1 MTSELVINV
10 TPHATRAAL
19 IENGVVTELFIERD
33 RKKGFVGNIYKGRI
47 LRVLPGMQAA
57 FVDIGLDR
65 AAFLYV
71 SDVFCDD
78 LKDYSFFL
86 QDEEEEERAGEAFPE
101 PPEEAAE
108 EGNGEEEELYRYV
121 FPRKPAP
128 QEMHIEDVLK
138 EGQEILVQVTKDPL
152 GTKGPRVT
160 MHASLPGRH
169 LVFMPTVNHIGV
181 SRRIEDE
188 KERERLKKIIEKIK
202 PPDSGFIVR
211 TVSRGKWEKELKAD
225 MDYLIKMWESVT
237 QRQEQASAPAL
248 LHQDLDLTLRLI
260 RDIFTPDIS
269 RLVIDSAEEYTKVIS
284 FVETFMPK
292 LRNQVFH
299 YDREEPIF
307 DAYRV
312 EVQIS
317 EALRRKVWLKSGG
330 YIVIDETE
338 ALTAIDVNTG
348 KFVGHRNLED
358 TILKTNLE
366 AVKEIV
372 YQIRL
377 RNIGGIIIIDFIDM
391 EKRENREDVFHALGE
406 ALKADRAQTNITKI
420 SDLGLVEMTRKRT
433 RESILRTLCEP
444 CAHCDGKGY
453 VKSRQTIC
461 YEIFRQIRRECL
473 GFQGQKI
480 VLNLHPDIA
489 GYIYSEENEGLESL
503 ERECGR
509 KILIKTR
516 YDFHVEQFEISA
528 Y

>member
-1 MTSELVINV
+1 MTNELIINV
-10 TPHATRAAL
+10 TSHATRAAL
-19 IENGVVTELFIERD
+19 IENGVVTELFIERN

-57 FVDIGLDR
+57 FVDIGFER

-71 SDVFCDD
+71 SDVYRDD
-78 LKDYSFFL
+78 LKEYNFFL
-86 QDEEEEERAGEAFPE
+86 QEREGEELVEEHFQDSSEEEEE
-101 PPEEAAE
+101 
-108 EGNGEEEELYRYV
+108 NLYDYV
-121 FPRKPAP
+121 LPKKLSP

-138 EGQEILVQVTKDPL
+138 EGQELLVQVTKDPL

-181 SRRIEDE
+181 SRRIEEE
-188 KERERLKKIIEKIK
+188 KERERLKKIIQKIK
-202 PPDSGFIVR
+202 PPHSGFIVR
-211 TVSRGKWEKELKAD
+211 TVSKGKWEKDLKAD
-225 MDYLIKMWESVT
+225 MDYLIKLWEEI
-237 QRQEQASAPAL
+237 QERNEEARAAAL
-248 LHQDLDLTLRLI
+248 LHQDLDLTHRLI
-260 RDIFTPDIS
+260 RDIFTPEVN
-269 RLVIDSAEEYTKVIS
+269 RLVIDSSEAYKKVLS

-292 LRNQVFH
+292 LRNQVFL
-299 YDREEPIF
+299 YDKEEPIF

-330 YIVIDETE
+330 YIVIDENE

-348 KFVGHRNLED
+348 KFVGQRNLED

-391 EKRENREDVFHALGE
+391 EKSDNRENVFHALEE
-406 ALKADRAQTNITKI
+406 ALKADRSQTNILKI
-420 SDLGLVEMTRKRT
+420 SELGLVEMTRKRT
-433 RESILRTLCEP
+433 RESILRTLCET
-444 CAHCDGKGY
+444 CSYCDGKGY
-453 VKSRQTIC
+453 VKSRQTLC
-461 YEIFRQIRRECL
+461 YEIFRQIRRECHGL
-473 GFQGQKI
+473 QGQKI

-489 GYIYSEENEGLESL
+489 SLIYSQENEGLETL
-503 ERECGR
+503 EQECGK

-516 YDFHVEQFEISA
+516 YDFHIEQFEISA

>member
-1 MTSELVINV
+1 MTNELIINV

-19 IENGVVTELFIERD
+19 IENGVVTELFIERN
-33 RKKGFVGNIYKGRI
+33 RKRGFVGNVYKGRV

-57 FVDIGLDR
+57 FVDIGFER

-71 SDVFCDD
+71 SDVYRND

-86 QDEEEEERAGEAFPE
+86 GGEEAEAREDEAFAESPEDEEE
-101 PPEEAAE
+101 
-108 EGNGEEEELYRYV
+108 NLYDYV
-121 FPRKPAP
+121 FPEKLVP
-128 QEMHIEDVLK
+128 EEVHIEDVLK

-181 SRRIEDE
+181 SRRIEEE
-188 KERERLKKIIEKIK
+188 KERERLKKIIEKIR

-211 TVSRGKWEKELKAD
+211 TVSKGKWEKELKAD
-225 MDYLIKMWESVT
+225 MDYLIRLWENI
-237 QRQEQASAPAL
+237 QEREKQTSATAL

-260 RDIFTPDIS
+260 RDLFTADIS
-269 RLVIDSAEEYTKVIS
+269 RLVIDSAEEYEKVLS

-292 LRNQVFH
+292 LRSHVVH

-348 KFVGHRNLED
+348 KFVGQRNLED

-391 EKRENREDVFHALGE
+391 EKKENREDVFQALAE
-406 ALKADRAQTNITKI
+406 ALKSDRAQTNILKI
-420 SDLGLVEMTRKRT
+420 SELGLVEMTRKRT

-444 CAHCDGKGY
+444 CAYCEGKGY
-453 VKSRQTIC
+453 VKSRRTIC
-461 YEIFRQIRRECL
+461 YEIFRQIRRECP
-473 GFQGQKI
+473 GIQGQKI

-489 GYIYSEENEGLESL
+489 SLIYSQEHEGLEGL
-503 ERECGR
+503 ERTCDK

-516 YDFHVEQFEISA
+516 YDFHIEQFEISA

>member
-1 MTSELVINV
+1 MTNELIINV
-10 TPHATRAAL
+10 TTHSTRAAL
-19 IENGVVTELFIERD
+19 IENGVVTELFIERN
-33 RKKGFVGNIYKGRI
+33 RRKGFVGNVYKGRV

-57 FVDIGLDR
+57 FVDIGLQR

-71 SDVFCDD
+71 SDVYRDD

-86 QDEEEEERAGEAFPE
+86 EGAEDADMVDEAFPASSGDHD
-101 PPEEAAE
+101 EEDQE
-108 EGNGEEEELYRYV
+108 ENRYEYAFPQKGNH
-121 FPRKPAP
+121 
-128 QEMHIEDVLK
+128 QEVHIEDVLK

-181 SRRIEDE
+181 SRRIEEE
-188 KERERLKKIIEKIK
+188 KERERLKSIIQKIK

-211 TVSRGKWEKELKAD
+211 TVSKGKWEKELKAD
-225 MDYLIKMWESVT
+225 MDYLVKLWENI
-237 QRQEQASAPAL
+237 QERQEQASAAAL

-260 RDIFTPDIS
+260 RDIFTPDIT
-269 RLVIDSAEEYTKVIS
+269 RLVIDSAEEYTKILS

-292 LRNQVFH
+292 LRNQVFL
-299 YDREEPIF
+299 YEKEEPIF
-307 DAYRV
+307 DAYRI

-338 ALTAIDVNTG
+338 ALTAVDVNTG

-391 EKRENREDVFHALGE
+391 EKKENREDIFLALEE
-406 ALKADRAQTNITKI
+406 ALKIDRAQSNILKI
-420 SDLGLVEMTRKRT
+420 SELGLVEMTRKRT

-444 CAHCDGKGY
+444 CSYCDGKGY

-461 YEIFRQIRRECL
+461 HEIFRQIRRECHGL
-473 GFQGQKI
+473 QVQKI

-489 GYIYSEENEGLESL
+489 SLIYSQEHEGLEGL
-503 ERECGR
+503 EEECGK

-516 YDFHVEQFEISA
+516 YDFHIEQFEISA

>member
-1 MTSELVINV
+1 MTNELIINV

-19 IENGVVTELFIERD
+19 IENGVVTELFIERN
-33 RKKGFVGNIYKGRI
+33 RRKGFVGNIYKGRI

-57 FVDIGLDR
+57 FVDIGLER

-71 SDVFCDD
+71 SDVYRDD

-86 QDEEEEERAGEAFPE
+86 QEQEDGDLVDERFEDSSEEEEEDPY
-101 PPEEAAE
+101 
-108 EGNGEEEELYRYV
+108 NYV
-121 FPRKPAP
+121 LPKKPSP
-128 QEMHIEDVLK
+128 QEVHIEDVLK
-138 EGQEILVQVTKDPL
+138 EGQELLVQVTKDPL

-181 SRRIEDE
+181 SRRIEEE
-188 KERERLKKIIEKIK
+188 KERERLKKIIQKIK
-202 PPDSGFIVR
+202 PPHSGFILR
-211 TVSRGKWEKELKAD
+211 TVSKGKWEKELKAD
-225 MDYLIKMWESVT
+225 MDYLIKLWEEI
-237 QRQEQASAPAL
+237 QERKEQTSAPTL

-260 RDIFTPDIS
+260 RDIFTPEIN
-269 RLVIDSAEEYTKVIS
+269 RLVIDSEEEYEKILS

-292 LRNQVFH
+292 LRNQVFY
-299 YDREEPIF
+299 YDKEEPIF

-330 YIVIDETE
+330 YIVLDETE

-348 KFVGHRNLED
+348 KFVGQRNLED

-372 YQIRL
+372 YQLRL

-391 EKRENREDVFHALGE
+391 EKKDNRENVFLALVE
-406 ALKADRAQTNITKI
+406 ALKADRSQTNILKI
-420 SDLGLVEMTRKRT
+420 SELGLVEMTRKRT
-433 RESILRTLCEP
+433 RESILRTLCET
-444 CAHCDGKGY
+444 CSYCDGKGY

-461 YEIFRQIRRECL
+461 YEIFRQIRRECHGL
-473 GFQGQKI
+473 RGQKI

-489 GYIYSEENEGLESL
+489 SLLYSQEHEGLESL
-503 ERECGR
+503 EAECGK

-516 YDFHVEQFEISA
+516 YDFHIEQFEISS

>member
-1 MTSELVINV
+1 MTNELIINV
-10 TPHATRAAL
+10 TAHATRAAL
-19 IENGVVTELFIERD
+19 IENGVVTELFIERNR
-33 RKKGFVGNIYKGRI
+33 RKGYVGNVYKGRI

-57 FVDIGLDR
+57 FVDIGLER

-71 SDVFCDD
+71 SDVYRDD
-78 LKDYSFFL
+78 LRDYSFFL
-86 QDEEEEERAGEAFPE
+86 QEQGDESLVNEAFPE
-101 PPEEAAE
+101 SPEA
-108 EGNGEEEELYRYV
+108 GEENLYDYV
-121 FPRKPAP
+121 LPRKLSP
-128 QEMHIEDVLK
+128 QEIHIEDVLK
-138 EGQEILVQVTKDPL
+138 EGQELLVQVTKDPL

-169 LVFMPTVNHIGV
+169 LVFMPTVDHIGV
-181 SRRIEDE
+181 SRRIEE
-188 KERERLKKIIEKIK
+188 ERERERLKKIIEKIK
-202 PPDSGFIVR
+202 PPRSGFIVR
-211 TVSRGKWEKELKAD
+211 TVSRGKWERELKAD
-225 MDYLIKMWESVT
+225 MDYLIKLWEEIQ
-237 QRQEQASAPAL
+237 QRKERASAPTL

-260 RDIFTPDIS
+260 RDIFTPEIN
-269 RLVIDSAEEYTKVIS
+269 RLLIDSAEEYEKVLA

-292 LRNQVFH
+292 LRSQVFH
-299 YDREEPIF
+299 YEKEEPIF

-348 KFVGHRNLED
+348 KFVGQRNLED

-377 RNIGGIIIIDFIDM
+377 RNIGGIVIIDFIDM
-391 EKRENREDVFHALGE
+391 EKKDNRENVFHALLE
-406 ALKADRAQTNITKI
+406 ALKSDRSQTNILKI

-444 CAHCDGKGY
+444 CSYCDGKGY

-461 YEIFRQIRRECL
+461 HEIFRQIRRECHGL
-473 GFQGQKI
+473 QGQKI

-489 GYIYSEENEGLESL
+489 SLIYSQEHEGLESL
-503 ERECGR
+503 ENECAR
-509 KILIKTR
+509 KIIIKTR
-516 YDFHVEQFEISA
+516 YDFHIEQFEISA

>member
-1 MTSELVINV
+1 MTNELIINV

-19 IENGVVTELFIERD
+19 IENGVVTELFIERN
-33 RKKGFVGNIYKGRI
+33 RRKGFVGNLYKGRV

-57 FVDIGLDR
+57 FVDIGLER

-71 SDVFCDD
+71 SDVHRDD
-78 LKDYSFFL
+78 LKDYGFFL
-86 QDEEEEERAGEAFPE
+86 EEQDDEDLVDEPYQGSSEDEEES
-101 PPEEAAE
+101 
-108 EGNGEEEELYRYV
+108 LYDYV
-121 FPRKPAP
+121 LAKKLSPH
-128 QEMHIEDVLK
+128 EMHIEDVLK
-138 EGQEILVQVTKDPL
+138 EGQEVLVQVTKDPL

-160 MHASLPGRH
+160 MHTSLPGRH

-181 SRRIEDE
+181 SRRIEE
-188 KERERLKKIIEKIK
+188 ETERDRLKKIIEKIK
-202 PPDSGFIVR
+202 PADSGFIVR

-225 MDYLIKMWESVT
+225 MDYLIKVWEGI
-237 QRQEQASAPAL
+237 QERTEQVSAPVL
-248 LHQDLDLTLRLI
+248 LHQDLDLILRLI
-260 RDIFTPDIS
+260 RDIFTPEIN
-269 RLVIDSAEEYTKVIS
+269 RLVIDSAEEYKNVLS

-292 LRNQVFH
+292 LRNQVSL
-299 YDREEPIF
+299 YEKEEPIF

-330 YIVIDETE
+330 YIVVDETE

-348 KFVGHRNLED
+348 KFVGQRNLED

-372 YQIRL
+372 YQVRL

-391 EKRENREDVFHALGE
+391 EKKDNRDNVFHALVE
-406 ALKADRAQTNITKI
+406 ALKADRAQTNILKI
-420 SDLGLVEMTRKRT
+420 SELGLVEMTRKRT
-433 RESILRTLCEP
+433 RESIMRTLCEP
-444 CAHCDGKGY
+444 CAYCDGKGY

-461 YEIFRQIRRECL
+461 YEIFRQIRRECHGL
-473 GFQGQKI
+473 QGQKI

-489 GYIYSEENEGLESL
+489 SLLYSQEHEGLESL
-503 ERECGR
+503 EWECGK

-516 YDFHVEQFEISA
+516 YDFHIEQFEISA

>member
-1 MTSELVINV
+1 MTNELIINV
-10 TPHATRAAL
+10 TSHATRAAL
-19 IENGVVTELFIERD
+19 IENGVVTELFIERN

-57 FVDIGLDR
+57 FVDIGFER

-71 SDVFCDD
+71 SDVYRDD
-78 LKDYSFFL
+78 LKEYSVFL
-86 QDEEEEERAGEAFPE
+86 QEAEDEGIAEDHFQDSSEEEEE
-101 PPEEAAE
+101 
-108 EGNGEEEELYRYV
+108 NLYDYV
-121 FPRKPAP
+121 LPKKLSP
-128 QEMHIEDVLK
+128 QEVHIEDVLK
-138 EGQEILVQVTKDPL
+138 EGQELLVQVTKDPL

-181 SRRIEDE
+181 SRRIEEE
-188 KERERLKKIIEKIK
+188 KERERLKKIIQKIK
-202 PPDSGFIVR
+202 PPHSGFIVR
-211 TVSRGKWEKELKAD
+211 TVSRGKWEKDLKAD
-225 MDYLIKMWESVT
+225 MDYLIKLWEEI
-237 QRQEQASAPAL
+237 QERNEKVRAAAP
-248 LHQDLDLTLRLI
+248 LHQDLDLTHRLI
-260 RDIFTPDIS
+260 RDIFTSDVN
-269 RLVIDSAEEYTKVIS
+269 RLVIDSEEEYKKVLA

-299 YDREEPIF
+299 YDKKEPIF

-348 KFVGHRNLED
+348 KFVGQRNLED

-391 EKRENREDVFHALGE
+391 EKSDNRENVFHALEE
-406 ALKADRAQTNITKI
+406 ALKADRSQTNILKI

-433 RESILRTLCEP
+433 RESILKTLCET
-444 CAHCDGKGY
+444 CSYCDGKGY
-453 VKSRQTIC
+453 VKSRQTLC
-461 YEIFRQIRRECL
+461 YEIFRQIRRECHGL
-473 GFQGQKI
+473 KGQKI

-489 GYIYSEENEGLESL
+489 SLIYSQENEGLETL
-503 ERECGR
+503 EEECGK

-516 YDFHVEQFEISA
+516 YDFHIEQFEISA

>member
-1 MTSELVINV
+1 MGNELVINV

-19 IENGVVTELFIERD
+19 IENGVVTELFIERN
-33 RKKGFVGNIYKGRI
+33 RRKGFVGNIYKGRV

-57 FVDIGLDR
+57 FVDIGLER

-71 SDVFCDD
+71 SDVFRDD
-78 LKDYSFFL
+78 LRDYSFFL
-86 QDEEEEERAGEAFPE
+86 EDAEEEEMVSDGFPGSSE
-101 PPEEAAE
+101 EEA
-108 EGNGEEEELYRYV
+108 EEENHEENLYDFA
-121 FPRKPAP
+121 FPRKAAV
-128 QEMHIEDVLK
+128 QEVHIEDVLK
-138 EGQEILVQVTKDPL
+138 EGEEILVQVTKDPL

-181 SRRIEDE
+181 SRRIEEE
-188 KERERLKKIIEKIK
+188 KERDRLKKIIERIK

-211 TVSRGKWEKELKAD
+211 TVSKGKWEKDLKAD
-225 MDYLIKMWESVT
+225 MDYLIKLWDDI
-237 QRQEQASAPAL
+237 QKRQQEATATTL
-248 LHQDLDLTLRLI
+248 LHQDLNLTLRLI
-260 RDIFTPDIS
+260 RDIFTPDIT
-269 RLVIDSAEEYTKVIS
+269 RLVIDSGEECAKILS

-299 YDREEPIF
+299 YDRDEPIF

-348 KFVGHRNLED
+348 KFVGQRNLED

-391 EKRENREDVFHALGE
+391 EKKENRDDVFHALGE
-406 ALKADRAQTNITKI
+406 ALKADRAQTNILKI
-420 SDLGLVEMTRKRT
+420 SELGLVEMTRKRT

-444 CAHCDGKGY
+444 CSYCEGKGY

-461 YEIFRQIRRECL
+461 YEIFRQIRRECHGL
-473 GFQGQKI
+473 QGQKI

-489 GYIYSEENEGLESL
+489 SLLYSQEHEGLEGL
-503 ERECGR
+503 EKECGKR
-509 KILIKTR
+509 ILIKTR
-516 YDFHVEQFEISA
+516 YDFHIEQFEISA

>member
-1 MTSELVINV
+1 MTNELIINV
-10 TPHATRAAL
+10 TSHATRAAL
-19 IENGVVTELFIERD
+19 IENGVVTELFIERN

-57 FVDIGLDR
+57 FVDIGFER

-71 SDVFCDD
+71 SDVYRDD
-78 LKDYSFFL
+78 LKEYSFFL
-86 QDEEEEERAGEAFPE
+86 QEAEDEEIVEDHFQDSSEEEEENF
-101 PPEEAAE
+101 
-108 EGNGEEEELYRYV
+108 YDYV
-121 FPRKPAP
+121 LPKKLSP
-128 QEMHIEDVLK
+128 QEIHIEDVLK
-138 EGQEILVQVTKDPL
+138 EGQELLVQVTKDPL

-181 SRRIEDE
+181 SRRIEEE
-188 KERERLKKIIEKIK
+188 KERERLKKIIQKIK
-202 PPDSGFIVR
+202 PPHSGFIVR
-211 TVSRGKWEKELKAD
+211 TVSKGKWEKDLKAD
-225 MDYLIKMWESVT
+225 MDYLIKLWEEI
-237 QRQEQASAPAL
+237 QERNEKARAAAP
-248 LHQDLDLTLRLI
+248 LHQDLDLTHRLI
-260 RDIFTPDIS
+260 RDIFTS
-269 RLVIDSAEEYTKVIS
+269 EVNRLVIDSEEEYKKVLA

-292 LRNQVFH
+292 LRNQVFL
-299 YDREEPIF
+299 YDKEEPIF

-330 YIVIDETE
+330 YIVIDENE

-348 KFVGHRNLED
+348 KFVGQRNLED

-391 EKRENREDVFHALGE
+391 EKSDNRENVFHALEE
-406 ALKADRAQTNITKI
+406 ALKADRSQTNILKI
-420 SDLGLVEMTRKRT
+420 SELGLVEMTRKRT
-433 RESILRTLCEP
+433 RESILRTLCET
-444 CAHCDGKGY
+444 CSYCDGKGY
-453 VKSRQTIC
+453 VKSRQTLC
-461 YEIFRQIRRECL
+461 YEIFRQIRRECHGL
-473 GFQGQKI
+473 KGQKI

-489 GYIYSEENEGLESL
+489 SLIYSQENEGLETL
-503 ERECGR
+503 EEECGK

-516 YDFHVEQFEISA
+516 YDFHIEQFEISA